1 MSCENEPIKLRNN
14 QENIEVL
21 FLTPPDPLHVIYLGP
36 VNDTWKCLRKY
47 CDLKDFEKKHHMKE
61 SGSGLGGD
69 FNGPTIKNLL
79 KKKVLTI

>member
-1 MSCENEPIKLRNN
+1 MSCENIPIKLRHY
-14 QENIEVL
+14 QENVEIL

-61 SGSGLGGD
+61 SGPGLGED
-69 FNGPTIKNLL
+69 FNGPTIKNL
-79 KKKVLTI
+79 